1 MPNMPNMPKMIS
13 TIAIDGPAGSG
24 KSTVGAAL
32 AERLGFLYFDTGV
45 MYRAVALAALRA
57 AVSPEDGPALTA
69 LAQRLNIEVL
79 PAGVHVADGRQYTVQ
94 LDGEDVTWALRSA
107 EVESRVSA
115 VARHAGVRE
124 EMVRQQR
131 RIAAPGRIV
140 MVGRD
145 IGTVVMPNADVKIY
159 LIASPEE
166 RARRRHAEL
175 HAKGDLVDY
184 DTVLQDVRARD
195 ARDSSRTISP
205 LRPADDAHIVD
216 STDDG
221 IDDTVARLCV
231 IVEEAVHAN

>member
-1 MPNMPNMPKMIS
+1 MPKVIN
-13 TIAIDGPAGSG
+13 TVAIDGPAGSG

-32 AERLGFLYFDTGV
+32 AAQLGFLYFDTGV

-57 AVSPEDGPALTA
+57 AVPPDDGPTLTT
-69 LAQRLNIEVL
+69 LAQRLRIEVL
-79 PAGVHVADGRQYTVQ
+79 PPSAHEMDGRQYTVH

-107 EVESRVSA
+107 DVESRVSA

-131 RIAAPGRIV
+131 RIAEPGRIV

-175 HAKGDLVDY
+175 CAKGEAADY
-184 DTVLQDVRARD
+184 DVVLADVRARD

-205 LRPADDAHIVD
+205 LRPADDAHTVD
-216 STDDG
+216 STDVG
-221 IDDTVARLCV
+221 IDATVARLRA
-231 IVEEAVHAN
+231 IVEEIAHAH

>member
-1 MPNMPNMPKMIS
+1 MPKVIS

-32 AERLGFLYFDTGV
+32 AAQLGFLYFDTGV

-57 AVSPEDGPALTA
+57 AVSPDDANALTA
-69 LAQRLNIEVL
+69 LAQRLLIEVL
-79 PAGVHVADGRQYTVQ
+79 PPTVQDGRQYTIR
-94 LDGEDVTWALRSA
+94 LDGEDVTWALRSID
-107 EVESRVSA
+107 VESRVSA

-145 IGTVVMPNADVKIY
+145 IGTVVLPDADAKIY

-175 HAKGDLVDY
+175 VAQGDASADY
-184 DTVLQDVRARD
+184 ETVLADVRTRD
-195 ARDSSRTISP
+195 ARDQSRTVSP
-205 LRPADDAHIVD
+205 LRPADDARIFD
-216 STDDG
+216 STKIG
-221 IDDTVARLCV
+221 IQETVERLLQL
-231 IVEEAVHAN
+231 IEEKALAH

>member
-1 MPNMPNMPKMIS
+1 MPKVIN
-13 TIAIDGPAGSG
+13 TVAIDGPAGSG

-32 AERLGFLYFDTGV
+32 AAQLGFLYFDTGV

-57 AVSPEDGPALTA
+57 AVSSDDGPTLTT
-69 LAQRLNIEVL
+69 LAQRLRIEVL
-79 PAGVHVADGRQYTVQ
+79 SPSAHETDGRQYTVH

-131 RIAAPGRIV
+131 RIAEPGRIV

-175 HAKGDLVDY
+175 CAKDAAADY
-184 DTVLQDVRARD
+184 DVVLADVRARD

-205 LRPADDAHIVD
+205 LRPAADAHIVD
-216 STDDG
+216 STDVG
-221 IDDTVARLCV
+221 IDATVARLRA
-231 IVEEAVHAN
+231 IVEEIAHAH